1 MIEVGGFELRCVM
14 SKNRAAV
21 ADGTA
26 ALASAQVLYV
36 MHINLMIY
44 ITNTINI
51 TLASYMPSEG
61 VVLNW
66 NFLNVIAIY
75 TS

>member
-1 MIEVGGFELRCVM
+1 M

-21 ADGTA
+21 ADGTP

-51 TLASYMPSEG
+51 TLASCVPLEG

-66 NFLNVIAIY
+66 NFLNLRAIHA
-75 TS
+75 S

>member
-1 MIEVGGFELRCVM
+1 M

-51 TLASYMPSEG
+51 TLASYVPSEG
-61 VVLNW
+61 VILNW
-66 NFLNVIAIY
+66 NFLNLRAIHA
-75 TS
+75 T

>member
-1 MIEVGGFELRCVM
+1 MG
-14 SKNRAAV
+14 KNRAAV
-21 ADGTA
+21 ADGIA

-51 TLASYMPSEG
+51 SLTSYVLSEG

-66 NFLNVIAIY
+66 NILNLRAIHA
-75 TS
+75 S

>member
-1 MIEVGGFELRCVM
+1 M

-26 ALASAQVLYV
+26 ALASAQFLYV

-51 TLASYMPSEG
+51 TLASYVPSEG
-61 VVLNW
+61 VVLNS
-66 NFLNVIAIY
+66 NFLNLRAIHA
-75 TS
+75 S

>member
-1 MIEVGGFELRCVM
+1 M

-21 ADGTA
+21 ADGTP

-44 ITNTINI
+44 ITNTISI
-51 TLASYMPSEG
+51 TLSSYVPSDDD
-61 VVLNW
+61 VLNW
-66 NFLNVIAIY
+66 KFLNFRAIHA
-75 TS
+75 SLHSVMFFC